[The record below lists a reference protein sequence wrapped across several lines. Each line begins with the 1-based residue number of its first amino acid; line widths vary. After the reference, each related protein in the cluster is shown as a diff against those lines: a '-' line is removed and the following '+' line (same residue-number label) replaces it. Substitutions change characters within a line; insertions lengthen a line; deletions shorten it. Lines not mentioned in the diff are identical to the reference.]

1 MKSLSQVLADA
12 RQHQT
17 AIPAFNIDSFE
28 IYQAVE
34 SVVADINQPC
44 IVQLSSGEDSFIQAE
59 RLFILVQKARLD
71 GLPIYLNMDHGKDSH
86 RLLHLLRLGFDMVHF
101 DGSSLDYSQN
111 LSQTA
116 EFIAA
121 AKNIRPDCLIE
132 AEFNRINLV
141 DSQISP
147 DSFTQPSQ
155 AAEFIAKTGAD
166 LLAVSIGNLHG
177 VSQKSV
183 ETIDLDLLSQIKSA
197 LPQQFLTLHG
207 GSGISSDQLN
217 SAINMGVVKINI
229 NTDLRRQFFQ
239 SLKANLSQYSGDKIY
254 QFFDPVITDLKSVIK
269 SKFHV

>member
-1 MKSLSQVLADA
+1 
-12 RQHQT
+12 
-17 AIPAFNIDSFE
+17 
-28 IYQAVE
+28 
-34 SVVADINQPC
+34 
-44 IVQLSSGEDSFIQAE
+44 
-59 RLFILVQKARLD
+59 
-71 GLPIYLNMDHGKDSH
+71 MDHGKDSR

-116 EFIAA
+116 EFVAA
-121 AKNIRPDCLIE
+121 AKSIRPDCLIE

-155 AAEFIAKTGAD
+155 AAEFVAKTGAD

-177 VSQKSV
+177 VSQKSA
-183 ETIDLDLLSQIKSA
+183 ETINLDLLSQIKSA
-197 LPQQFLTLHG
+197 LPQQFFTLHG

-217 SAINMGVVKINI
+217 SAISMGVVKINI
-229 NTDLRRQFFQ
+229 NTDLRHQFFQ

-254 QFFDPVITDLKSVIK
+254 QFLDPVITDLKSVIK